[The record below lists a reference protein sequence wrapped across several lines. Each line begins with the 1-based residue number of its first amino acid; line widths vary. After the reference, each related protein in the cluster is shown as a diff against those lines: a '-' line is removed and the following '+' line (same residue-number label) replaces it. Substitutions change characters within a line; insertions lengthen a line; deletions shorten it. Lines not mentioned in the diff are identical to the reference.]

1 MKNITRRGFVK
12 GAAIAPLV
20 VSHLGLGS
28 NLNAQEVSSTTQ
40 GTSQAS
46 SDRFDISRQA

>member
-12 GAAIAPLV
+12 GAAIAPLA

-28 NLNAQEVSSTTQ
+28 NLNAQETT
-40 GTSQAS
+40 SIKQATTPIIAYRS
-46 SDRFDISRQA
+46 L